1 MEMKKR
7 YQVILKDGDNY
18 KKLFSTIKKAIS
30 EVGTKNILRIKEIY
44 VSANEKKLNK
54 DDE

>member
-30 EVGTKNILRIKEIY
+30 EVGTKNILRIKETY

-54 DDE
+54 ND

>member
-1 MEMKKR
+1 MKKR

-30 EVGTKNILRIKEIY
+30 EVGTKNILKIKEIY
-44 VSANEKKLNK
+44 LSDSKKPNK
-54 DDE
+54 

>member
-18 KKLFSTIKKAIS
+18 KKLFSTIKKAIG

-44 VSANEKKLNK
+44 LSDSEKPNE
-54 DDE
+54 

>member
-1 MEMKKR
+1 MEMKKK

-18 KKLFSTIKKAIS
+18 KKLFSTIRKAIS